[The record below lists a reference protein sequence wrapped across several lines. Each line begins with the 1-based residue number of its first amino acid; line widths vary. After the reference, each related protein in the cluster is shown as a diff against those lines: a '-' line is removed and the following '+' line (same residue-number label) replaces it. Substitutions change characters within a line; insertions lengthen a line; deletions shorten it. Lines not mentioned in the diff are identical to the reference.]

1 MGEMTKHFRWGKV
14 TGEPQVVGE
23 RVIRLQ
29 AQAVLLNTPFGGFVW
44 NRPTAVLVEKEGQVD
59 KLPIIDATC
68 YALIGL
74 GGLGV
79 LGVMGMIL
87 LRLLTAALKH

>member
-74 GGLGV
+74 GV